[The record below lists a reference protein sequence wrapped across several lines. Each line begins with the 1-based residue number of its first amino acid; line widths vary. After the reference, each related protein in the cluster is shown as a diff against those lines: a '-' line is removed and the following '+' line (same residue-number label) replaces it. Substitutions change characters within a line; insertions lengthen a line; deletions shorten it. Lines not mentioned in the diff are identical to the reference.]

1 MALPTY
7 DKKQRRQN
15 TTQLPKGAYV
25 LTIKGA
31 KEENNRNG
39 NGSHLTIA
47 FDIAEGDYAGIYQ
60 KQFDGN
66 SNEDKKWPRDGMYY
80 LNVPNNDSPAYA
92 WTNWDSFFADLEDSN
107 NGFVFSGNVS
117 ELKGKRIGG
126 KFAIEQSEY
135 NGNVYD
141 HTVLRW
147 TAVAADVR
155 NGKAGRLPK
164 DKLIQTAQAP
174 APRTD
179 ENGFMSIPDGAEEEL
194 PF

>member
-31 KEENNRNG
+31 REENNRKG
-39 NGSHLTIA
+39 NGSHLAIA

-92 WTNWDSFFADLEDSN
+92 WTNWNSFFADLEDSN
-107 NGFVFSGNVS
+107 NGFVFSGNVAD
-117 ELKGKRIGG
+117 LKGKRIGG

-135 NGNVYD
+135 NGNIYD

-164 DKLIQTAQAP
+164 DKLIQNAQAP
-174 APRTD
+174 APKTD
-179 ENGFMSIPDGAEEEL
+179 ENGFMSIPDRAEEEL

>member
-31 KEENNRNG
+31 REENNRKG
-39 NGSHLTIA
+39 NGSHLAIA

-92 WTNWDSFFADLEDSN
+92 WTNWNSFFADLEDSN
-107 NGFVFSGNVS
+107 NGFVFSGNVAD
-117 ELKGKRIGG
+117 LKGKRIGG
-126 KFAIEQSEY
+126 KFAIEQSVY

-164 DKLIQTAQAP
+164 DKLIQNAQAP
-174 APRTD
+174 APKTD